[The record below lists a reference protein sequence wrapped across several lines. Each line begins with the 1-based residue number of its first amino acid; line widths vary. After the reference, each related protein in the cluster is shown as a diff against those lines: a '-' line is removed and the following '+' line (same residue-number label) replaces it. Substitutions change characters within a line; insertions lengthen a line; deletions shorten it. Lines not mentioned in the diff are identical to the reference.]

1 MTGSFFCMIVFRRKV
16 LSVLLTATAFL
27 TVIVLSFTAGRANA
41 QVPVERSKD
50 KAVIGGE
57 TYYIH
62 IVRKGETAYSISRAY
77 GITVEQLAHENPA
90 AGAIL
95 KEGMSLRIPVRIV
108 GTMPVEQPVPYRH
121 VIHDEGKFIYH
132 ILGKGETVYYL
143 SKKYQVTEQEI
154 IDANPGLDITRIT
167 LGSEIAIPRRIA
179 DVVEKAVSVT
189 KPEGYFHRVTS
200 GETLS
205 SIARDYGI
213 TLKELRRANRNI
225 RFPKVGDFILI
236 PGMEAV
242 KREVVT
248 EWEPDTVRN
257 AVDSIDIH
265 PGKPEEPVRFRNLS
279 GSFNMA
285 VLLPFFLS
293 ENSRRT
299 VADTLKLPK
308 GKKDPRSTTRPEEWI
323 YPASIEFIEMYE
335 GILLAA
341 DTLRS
346 LGLDINIHT
355 YDIKSDTVEI
365 TRLIMSD
372 ALSGMDLIIGPVYSR
387 NLTIVADYAGKLGI
401 PVVSPVPLFSN
412 SPLDDNPLLFMAGSS
427 LEVAQRAIAR
437 KVAEYPDHN
446 IVLIHSTD
454 PEESND
460 IERFREIISAE
471 LHKKDPY
478 ELIKIR
484 SLPFYSR
491 SEYGTDS
498 PQRLSRA
505 LSVETGNIVVI
516 ASESAP
522 VMSESVMEV
531 RNLSRKFDMKV
542 FGYPEMRELSNI
554 DPKFLFDLGMMVY
567 SPYWIDYS
575 NEDVKNFISRFRK
588 RFFTEPSEKSYA
600 WQGYDIA
607 YYFLGGLALY
617 GREFITH
624 PGMLYT
630 DLLHTDFDFR
640 RKGSNDGFENQKLFL
655 IRYSNTYDLEMV
667 PENNAVSLGQ
677 AGE

>member
-1 MTGSFFCMIVFRRKV
+1 MTGSYVCKRVLWRRTLSSLITVAAVF
-16 LSVLLTATAFL
+16 SVIA
-27 TVIVLSFTAGRANA
+27 LSFATHPAAA
-41 QVPVERSKD
+41 QVAVERSKD
-50 KAVIGGE
+50 KAIIGGE
-57 TYYIH
+57 PYYIH
-62 IVRKGETAYSISRAY
+62 VVRKGETAYSISRAY
-77 GITVEQLAHENPA
+77 GITVDQLTHENPL
-90 AGAIL
+90 AGAGL

-108 GTMPVEQPVPYRH
+108 GAGPAEQPVPYRH
-121 VIHDEGKFIYH
+121 AVHDEGRFIYH
-132 ILGKGETVYYL
+132 VLNRGETIYSL

-154 IDANPGLDITRIT
+154 TDANPGLDVTRIT
-167 LGSEIAIPRRIA
+167 LGSEIAIPRKI
-179 DVVEKAVSVT
+179 DEVLEKAVTVGTS
-189 KPEGYFHRVTS
+189 EGYYHRVTG

-205 SIARDYGI
+205 SIARNYGV

-225 RFPKVGDFILI
+225 RFPKVGDYIVI
-236 PGMEAV
+236 PGLEAAKKEIV
-242 KREVVT
+242 AEA
-248 EWEPDTVRN
+248 EPDTSMKTAEIMDNLPDRP
-257 AVDSIDIH
+257 D
-265 PGKPEEPVRFRNLS
+265 EPVHIRNLS
-279 GSFNMA
+279 GSVNMA

-293 ENSRRT
+293 ENARRIE
-299 VADTLKLPK
+299 ADTLKAAK
-308 GKKDPRSTTRPEEWI
+308 GRKDPKTTARPEEWI

-355 YDIKSDTVEI
+355 YDIKGDTIEI
-365 TRLIMSD
+365 TRLIRSG

-387 NLTIVADYAGKLGI
+387 NLTIVAAYAGELGI

-412 SPLDDNPLLFMAGSS
+412 SPLNGNPLLFMAGSS

-437 KVAEYPDHN
+437 KIAEYAGHN
-446 IVLIHSTD
+446 IVLIHSSN

-460 IERFREIISAE
+460 VKRFKEIISAE
-471 LHKKDPY
+471 LHKKNPY
-478 ELIKIR
+478 DMIRIR

-498 PQRLSRA
+498 LQRLSRA
-505 LSVETGNIVVI
+505 LSAETGNVVVI

-531 RNLSRKFDMKV
+531 RNLSRKFDLKV

-567 SPYWIDYS
+567 SSYWIDYS
-575 NEDVKNFISRFRK
+575 SEDVKKFLSRFRK
-588 RFFTEPSEKSYA
+588 KYYAEPSEKSYA

-617 GREFITH
+617 GREFAKH
-624 PGMLYT
+624 PRILYT

-655 IRYSNTYDLEMV
+655 IRYSNSYDLEMI
-667 PENNAVSLGQ
+667 PENSAVSYGMSV
-677 AGE
+677 E